1 MKEDFSDTKRNNK
14 RKDLF
19 YLSVIVITILLL
31 LKQCNGNRD
40 LQAKIDYQNQNLAAL
55 QDTVRVQK
63 NKAGEDMYVKKTLLA
78 TKNNLEELNK
88 KLYDELKKVEGD
100 VITIHDVETVVKVDT
115 QYVDNTVTVY
125 ADGNYSLDFKLDTVF
140 SEGNYRKLSG
150 NSFFAIDSTSHN
162 VIPGQTRINEDEM
175 GFSFVTGLRE
185 KDGSLEIFVTP
196 KYPDMKITNIEGAIV
211 DPHKSEV
218 LKNMFPEK
226 KWSVGPYLGVG
237 LGAKVLGEPAFGPV
251 INIGIGVQYSWW
263 KF

>member
-1 MKEDFSDTKRNNK
+1 
-14 RKDLF
+14 
-19 YLSVIVITILLL
+19 
-31 LKQCNGNRD
+31 
-40 LQAKIDYQNQNLAAL
+40 
-55 QDTVRVQK
+55 
-63 NKAGEDMYVKKTLLA
+63 
-78 TKNNLEELNK
+78 
-88 KLYDELKKVEGD
+88 
-100 VITIHDVETVVKVDT
+100 
-115 QYVDNTVTVY
+115 
-125 ADGNYSLDFKLDTVF
+125 
-140 SEGNYRKLSG
+140 
-150 NSFFAIDSTSHN
+150 
-162 VIPGQTRINEDEM
+162 M

-211 DPHKSEV
+211 DPHKSDV